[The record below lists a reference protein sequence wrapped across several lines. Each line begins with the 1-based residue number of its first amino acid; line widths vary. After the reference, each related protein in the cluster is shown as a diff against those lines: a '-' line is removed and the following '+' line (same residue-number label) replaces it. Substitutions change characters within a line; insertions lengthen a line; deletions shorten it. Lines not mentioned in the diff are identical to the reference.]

1 MFHCAIRLGDCHLSL
16 EGGPLLVLLVSVSNS
31 VPISIRP
38 GNVYR
43 YDCRPNLLASA
54 GDFPLKLPR
63 NQGDAGGRQEA
74 EHWRGGGEE
83 GRQPGCNCLI

>member
-1 MFHCAIRLGDCHLSL
+1 MFHCASGLGDCHLSL
-16 EGGPLLVLLVSVSNS
+16 EGGPFLVLVVSVSNS

-63 NQGDAGGRQEA
+63 NQEDARGR
-74 EHWRGGGEE
+74 RRRRSTGGG
-83 GRQPGCNCLI
+83 GTPGCNCLI